1 MAEFNVRPV
10 KAEDY
15 QAILQVADAAVP
27 FDPQGNRSWLR
38 ARQAFDE
45 TAHSRR
51 HYVLEHDG
59 QIVGYGG
66 LEEQGGGPHRYRLY
80 VVTDP
85 QRLENA
91 GRALFER
98 LRQAAIPLGARTL
111 WVREYARDEAL
122 LEFFQQRR
130 FAETG
135 RVWDYRL
142 AVKEARLDVFLP
154 RVAEALADGVTIVT
168 LESEGE
174 DILPALFDLVDDLW
188 PVDRPAL
195 SFEQFRAW
203 LSQPDIL
210 PEAYF
215 IACQD
220 HVCVGHSIFSKSAG
234 QDNWLIELWTA
245 TRPRYKGQGITL
257 ALRIRGI
264 QHARRQGYDTVVTYV
279 DAENFTTIALNE
291 KLGFRRAFG
300 YVTMELDLDETT
312 S

>member
-1 MAEFNVRPV
+1 MAEANVRPV
-10 KAEDY
+10 KTEDY
-15 QAILQVADAAVP
+15 PAILQVADAAVP
-27 FDPQGNRSWLR
+27 FDPQGNRGWLR
-38 ARQAFDE
+38 SRQAFDE
-45 TAHSRR
+45 TVHARR
-51 HYVLEHDG
+51 HYVLEYDG

-80 VVTDP
+80 VVTAP
-85 QRLENA
+85 ERLESV

-122 LEFFQQRR
+122 LDFFGERG

-142 AVKEARLDVFLP
+142 SVEEARLDAFLP
-154 RVAEALADGVTIVT
+154 RVAEALAEGVTIVT

-174 DILPALFDLVDDLW
+174 EILPALFDLVDDIW

-195 SFEQFRAW
+195 NFEQFRAW

-220 HVCVGHSIFSKSAG
+220 DACIGQSVFTKSSGA
-234 QDNWLIELWTA
+234 NKWLVELWTA
-245 TRPRYKGQGITL
+245 TRPRNKRQGITL

-264 QHARRQGYDTVVTYV
+264 QHARRRGYDTVVTYV
-279 DAENFTTIALNE
+279 DAENSTTIALNE
-291 KLGFRRAFG
+291 KLGFQRAFG
-300 YVTMELDLDETT
+300 YVTMELDLDDT
-312 S
+312 SY